1 MGARR
6 PQKYWKTYYFVHNHF
21 FEDKTL
27 RRRFW
32 DQLRPTRAPKG
43 AKRTPKRDPR
53 STPKRIKTDIKIELN
68 FDAITKWAWHAHR
81 VVLWCRDPPQGG
93 APGALGRGPHGT
105 GAAPRHPCGQS
116 KIKRSIQLY
125 KVYSI
130 QGTGYSI
137 QYTGYRVQGHVP
149 SILGPVYRV
158 LGYIPSIQC
167 TAYRVQGY
175 RVVEWVMG
183 NRVIGRG

>member
-53 STPKRIKTDIKIELN
+53 STPKRPKTDIKIELN
-68 FDAITKWAWHAHR
+68 FDAIIKWALPGLA
-81 VVLWCRDPPQGG
+81 VVLWCRNPPREAPQGLWRE
-93 APGALGRGPHGT
+93 AHTARQRPPGTHAI
-105 GAAPRHPCGQS
+105 GQRS
-116 KIKRSIQLY
+116 KEVYNYTITQSIQY
-125 KVYSI
+125 TGYSI
-130 QGTGYSI
+130 QGTGYK
-137 QYTGYRVQGHVP
+137 YTGYRVQ
-149 SILGPVYRV
+149 VY
-158 LGYIPSIQC
+158 
-167 TAYRVQGY
+167 
-175 RVVEWVMG
+175 
-183 NRVIGRG
+183 